1 MRQPA
6 TTFRLLLVLLAAVIS
21 RAQVPG
27 GSSPQVAHRAIRKH
41 PEKTAATP
49 PSETISD
56 PGVVYLDAA
65 HGGSDAG
72 AVLNGNVTEKDVT
85 LALAMKLRALLA
97 TSGFRV
103 IMTRVGPADV
113 VSEDQRIDLA
123 NRSRASACLL
133 LHASNGGHGVHLYSS
148 SLTGTTNVAHK
159 REEGS
164 GPIVP
169 WDTAQAPS
177 LSSSLDLQN
186 VLASALN
193 GIRIPLVT
201 GRASVSPIDST
212 SCPAVAVEL
221 APYTPAGG
229 AVVQPSDD
237 GYQQRVA
244 EAIVT
249 ALTFRREHLQ
259 AKQSPKDT
267 QSINAPT
274 VSSKSKLIAKAK
286 PAAGAA
292 PRTQPAQT
300 PFPKPPAPSHTGSP
314 GVRALPGV
322 TPHPMPAP
330 PAAKPEPQGPSL

>member
-6 TTFRLLLVLLAAVIS
+6 ATFRLLLVLLAAVIS

-27 GSSPQVAHRAIRKH
+27 GTSPRVAHRVTGKH
-41 PEKTAATP
+41 PEKTAAAP
-49 PSETISD
+49 PLGTISD

-72 AVLNGNVTEKDVT
+72 AVFIGNVAEKDVT
-85 LALAMKLRALLA
+85 LALALKLRALLA
-97 TSGFRV
+97 TRGFRV
-103 IMTRVGPADV
+103 IMTRVSPADV

-123 NRSRASACLL
+123 NRFRASACLL
-133 LHASNGGHGVHLYSS
+133 LHASNGGHGVHLYTS

-159 REEGS
+159 REQG
-164 GPIVP
+164 GGTIVP
-169 WDTAQAPS
+169 WDTAQVPS
-177 LSSSLDLQN
+177 LSTSLDLQN

-237 GYQQRVA
+237 GYQERVA

-267 QSINAPT
+267 HSNKAAMP
-274 VSSKSKLIAKAK
+274 SAKSN
-286 PAAGAA
+286 PAARAKSATGAA
-292 PRTQPAQT
+292 PWGRC
-300 PFPKPPAPSHTGSP
+300 
-314 GVRALPGV
+314 
-322 TPHPMPAP
+322 
-330 PAAKPEPQGPSL
+330 EPQQRHWHHATDDGCSQRGPRHLYTAVSAAARRHQCEQG